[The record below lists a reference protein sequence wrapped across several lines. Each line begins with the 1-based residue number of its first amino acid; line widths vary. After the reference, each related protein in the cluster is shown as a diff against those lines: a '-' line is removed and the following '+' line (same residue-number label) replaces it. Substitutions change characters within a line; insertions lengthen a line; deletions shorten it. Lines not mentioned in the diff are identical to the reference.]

1 MKIGNKEIDKNLI
14 IYFAVAVILSGLL
27 GFYGGRF
34 FERNNFRKMIRERQ
48 NFGKQLPGR
57 TPGEIPQNFQPE
69 NTEPKS
75 TEDESDKNTADNQNN
90 FTDRETTNNLNTTTD
105 SANKNQ

>member
-90 FTDRETTNNLNTTTD
+90 STDRETTNNLNTTTD